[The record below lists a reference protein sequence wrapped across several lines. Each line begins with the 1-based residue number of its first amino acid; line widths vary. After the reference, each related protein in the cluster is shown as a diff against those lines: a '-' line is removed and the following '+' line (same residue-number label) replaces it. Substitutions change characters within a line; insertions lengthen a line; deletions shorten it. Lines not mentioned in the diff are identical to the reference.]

1 MTVQTELM
9 RKLDA
14 AEEEMVAIRRHLH
27 EHPEVSFQEKETA
40 AYIKAFYRD
49 LDCTVTDFGEGYGFA
64 VDIDRD
70 HPGKKLALRADFYAL
85 AIQEDND
92 LPFKSQNPVVMHAC
106 GHDAHT
112 AYMMVLANSLIEL
125 KEQL

>member
-70 HPGKKLALRADFYAL
+70 HPGKK
-85 AIQEDND
+85 
-92 LPFKSQNPVVMHAC
+92 AC
-106 GHDAHT
+106 FT
-112 AYMMVLANSLIEL
+112 C
-125 KEQL
+125 